1 MSIHSLK
8 SINNLNDPI
17 KQFLIDFNI
26 SLPAGVFNFSA
37 EQLELRAQSFS
48 FPTVQMDNTEVWWG
62 GHHRQFA
69 GKQTRQGDWNVT
81 FTEVWSGD
89 VIDGFRK
96 WMQLAHNF
104 TAGTIATHEAYMTSA
119 QVNLL
124 NPNLYTAG
132 CEGANGKEKAIT
144 LKMLYPTQ
152 VQVDGTINPSSS
164 DPVNMQCTLHYS
176 YFLMS
181 GEQE

>member
-1 MSIHSLK
+1 
-8 SINNLNDPI
+8 
-17 KQFLIDFNI
+17 
-26 SLPAGVFNFSA
+26 
-37 EQLELRAQSFS
+37 
-48 FPTVQMDNTEVWWG
+48 MDATEVWWG

-104 TAGTIATHEAYMTSA
+104 TAGTIALHEEYMTSA
-119 QVNLL
+119 KVNLL
-124 NPNLYTAG
+124 NPDLYDPKPQ
-132 CEGANGKEKAIT
+132 GAAEKALT

-164 DPVNMQCTLHYS
+164 DPVNMSCTLHYS

>member
-1 MSIHSLK
+1 MSIHSVK

-17 KQFLIDFNI
+17 KHFLIDFNI
-26 SLPAGVFNFSA
+26 ALPAGVFNFSA

-48 FPTVQMDNTEVWWG
+48 FPSVKIDATEVWWG

-69 GKQTRQGDWNVT
+69 GKQTRQGDWSVK

-104 TAGTIATHEAYMTSA
+104 TAGTISLHENYMTSA

-124 NPNLYTAG
+124 NPDLYDPKPQ
-132 CEGANGKEKAIT
+132 GAVAKAIT
-144 LKMLYPTQ
+144 LKMLYPTE
-152 VQVDGTINPSSS
+152 VQVDGNIEPSESKPVDIN
-164 DPVNMQCTLHYS
+164 CTLHYS
-176 YFLMS
+176 YFLMAD
-181 GEQE
+181 EQE

>member
-1 MSIHSLK
+1 MSLHKLSA
-8 SINNLNDPI
+8 INNLNDPI

-26 SLPAGVFNFSA
+26 VLPTNTFNFDA

-48 FPTVQMDNTEVWWG
+48 FPSITVDATEVWWG
-62 GHHRQFA
+62 GHHRQYA
-69 GKQTRQGDWNVT
+69 GKQTRQGDWTVT

-104 TAGTIATHEAYMTSA
+104 SNGTIATHEHYMTSA
-119 QVNLL
+119 KVNLL
-124 NPNLYTAG
+124 NPDLYDPNP
-132 CEGANGKEKAIT
+132 GAAEKALT

-152 VQVDGTINPSSS
+152 VQVDGNINPSDSA
-164 DPVNMQCTLHYS
+164 PVNMACTLHYS